1 VRFFLIALCAGAW
14 VATIACGAGTQTSA
28 PAAQDSTSGDTPL
41 PAPAAPLPITST
53 GLAADLTQTTHNLR
67 AETRRWITTGEPA
80 RGGPPPAVTLLALRH
95 QRLYRSLS
103 ARPAQAAAVLR
114 RLPPSVQPEARDTL
128 NARRALTAI
137 PVSPNAPRP
146 RIRLGAAQPADRLRA
161 HYDEAQKRFGTHWS
175 VLAAVNFVESYFG
188 RLRNASYAGA
198 RGPMQFIPATW
209 AQYGMGGNIHDP
221 RDAILG
227 AANYLRASG
236 APRRLAKALYAY
248 NHSTAYVRAI
258 LSYARR
264 IRIDERAFYT
274 YYSWQVYVAGPDGRA
289 RRVTG
294 PR

>member
-1 VRFFLIALCAGAW
+1 MRTLLISLCAGVCIAA
-14 VATIACGAGTQTSA
+14 VACGAGAQEQA
-28 PAAQDSTSGDTPL
+28 PPDAAL
-41 PAPAAPLPITST
+41 PAPSAAVPTTTPA
-53 GLAADLTQTTHNLR
+53 LAADLTNT
-67 AETRRWITTGEPA
+67 TRRLRTEIGRWTTNGEPA
-80 RGGPPPAVTLLALRH
+80 RGGPPHAVTLLALRH
-95 QRLYRSLS
+95 QRLYRALN
-103 ARPAQAAAVLR
+103 AKPAQAAAVLR
-114 RLPPSVQPEARDTL
+114 RLPPSVEPEARDTL

-146 RIRLGAAQPADRLRA
+146 RIRIGAAQPADRLRA
-161 HYDEAQKRFGTHWS
+161 HYAEAQRRFGIHWS
-175 VLAAVNFVESYFG
+175 VLAAVNLVESNFG

-274 YYSWQVYVAGPDGRA
+274 YYAWQVYVAGPDGRA

>member
-1 VRFFLIALCAGAW
+1 M
-14 VATIACGAGTQTSA
+14 
-28 PAAQDSTSGDTPL
+28 
-41 PAPAAPLPITST
+41 
-53 GLAADLTQTTHNLR
+53 
-67 AETRRWITTGEPA
+67 
-80 RGGPPPAVTLLALRH
+80 
-95 QRLYRSLS
+95 
-103 ARPAQAAAVLR
+103 
-114 RLPPSVQPEARDTL
+114 
-128 NARRALTAI
+128 
-137 PVSPNAPRP
+137 
-146 RIRLGAAQPADRLRA
+146 
-161 HYDEAQKRFGTHWS
+161 
-175 VLAAVNFVESYFG
+175 NFVESSFG

-236 APRRLAKALYAY
+236 APRQLAKALYAY

-264 IRIDERAFYT
+264 IRVDERAFYT
-274 YYSWQVYVAGPDGRA
+274 YYAWQVYVAGPDGRA

>member
-1 VRFFLIALCAGAW
+1 MHSLLMTLCAGAC
-14 VATIACGAGTQTSA
+14 VAVIACGAGTQTGT
-28 PAAQDSTSGDTPL
+28 PPDAAL
-41 PAPAAPLPITST
+41 PAPSAPLPTT
-53 GLAADLTQTTHNLR
+53 TTALATDLTQTTLR
-67 AETRRWITTGEPA
+67 LRTEISHWTTDGEPA
-80 RGGPPPAVTLLALRH
+80 RGGPPRAVTLLALRQ
-95 QRLYRSLS
+95 QRLYRFLS
-103 ARPAQAAAVLR
+103 PRPGQAAAVLR
-114 RLPPSVQPEARDTL
+114 RLPPTVQGEARDTL
-128 NARRALTAI
+128 AARRALAAI
-137 PVSPNAPRP
+137 PVSPGAPRP
-146 RIRLGAAQPADRLRA
+146 RIRIGAARPADVLRR
-161 HYDEAQKRFGTHWS
+161 HYAEAQRRFGIHWS
-175 VLAAVNFVESYFG
+175 VLAAVNFVESNFG

-264 IRIDERAFYT
+264 IRVDERAFYT
-274 YYSWQVYVAGPDGRA
+274 YYAWQVYVAGPDGRA